1 MFATGQAK
9 YYLQQSEVRVDAVG
23 SIGDGVEEYY
33 AGGAEARGRWAGAG
47 AAQLGLSGAVDG
59 DELRRV
65 LVGLDPYDG
74 SPLRGSSSAVRWP
87 GLI

>member
-47 AAQLGLSGAVDG
+47 AAQLGLSGAV
-59 DELRRV
+59 
-65 LVGLDPYDG
+65 
-74 SPLRGSSSAVRWP
+74 
-87 GLI
+87 